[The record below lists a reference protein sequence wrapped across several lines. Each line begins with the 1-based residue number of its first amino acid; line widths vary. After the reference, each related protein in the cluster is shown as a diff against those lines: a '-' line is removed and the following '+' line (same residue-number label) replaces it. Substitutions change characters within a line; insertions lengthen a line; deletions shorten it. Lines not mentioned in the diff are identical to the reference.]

1 MSQPSANEEWIDL
14 LIENVVSDVQRG
26 GWCDRVNEYEPTRK
40 PGHGI
45 TAAVFPDYIGPTV
58 VSGLSATSARINI
71 FVRLYMPMPLAKVGY
86 PGAIDVIDRKMLK
99 AVSNIM
105 RRYHDDFDFEG
116 TIRNVDL
123 LGSHGQQSLE
133 ARSGYIEIDG
143 VHHRVFTI
151 TVPCI
156 VNDVWPQVR

>member
-1 MSQPSANEEWIDL
+1 MTSPSANEEWIDD
-14 LIENVVSDVQRG
+14 LIDNVVSDIQAS

-45 TAAVFPDYIGPTV
+45 TAAVWPQYIGPIQL
-58 VSGLSATSARINI
+58 SGLASTSGKVNV
-71 FVRLYMPMPLAKVGY
+71 FVRLYKPISIGQPKV
-86 PGAIDVIDRKMLK
+86 PATMDMIDRRLLK
-99 AVSNIM
+99 AASNLI

-123 LGSHGQQSLE
+123 LGQFGQALE
-133 ARSGYIEIDG
+133 GEAGYIEIDK
-143 VHHRVFTI
+143 VVHRVITI

-156 VNDVWPQVR
+156 VNDVWPQVS